1 MIRTFFAAALSF
13 AAFTPLFASA
23 LSPAQP
29 TLIRAPSSSAV
40 YYALP
45 DGRRFTFPNER
56 IYRSWFSDFS
66 SVRAVSSQE
75 LASYQLAGA
84 VVYHPGQLIKIT
96 TDPKVYVVTQNGVL
110 RWLETESVAERV
122 AGTSWASLVHDLP
135 DELFPAYTI
144 GSPVN
149 QRDTSFHLAPL
160 LTASESIAMNQRL
173 LVGTNTPPE
182 TPSVTPTSTPITVAP
197 DILLRTSDRRG
208 ILPADTLNITVFGSG
223 EIPEN
228 TRLYINSLLVQ
239 SCTQHPSC
247 TYTLSHPTQ
256 SSVQSYTLRAE
267 GVFSSGRI
275 ATQTLVVPV
284 RDPEA
289 GALRLLLSNTQGRI
303 NTPIDVRAEWKDSL
317 VGAQRTQ
324 LVVDGLEQ
332 KVCFD
337 TTACTLSFPLAKA
350 AGQTYTVV
358 ALVDDRSGKRWTS
371 PTSTIE
377 VVANASPSVTAGVNA
392 STVYVGEAIE
402 VNAQASD
409 DDVITNITIWRND
422 VQVATCARALC
433 TYRSELT
440 TQARE
445 ETFYVTA
452 TDLHGNT
459 TRYTLDP
466 IVVLPQIPS

>member
-1 MIRTFFAAALSF
+1 MIRTFLAAAVSF
-13 AAFTPLFASA
+13 AALTPLFASA

-29 TLIRAPSSSAV
+29 KLIRAPISSAV
-40 YYALP
+40 YYAMP

-56 IYRSWFSDFS
+56 IYRSWFNDFS
-66 SVRAVSSQE
+66 IVEYVTDTQ
-75 LASYQLAGA
+75 LASYRLAGA
-84 VVYHPGQLIKIT
+84 VVYHPGQLVKIT
-96 TDPKVYVVTQNGVL
+96 TDPKVYVVTENGVL
-110 RWLETESVAERV
+110 RWIETESTARRV
-122 AGTSWASLVHDLP
+122 AGSDWASLIHDLP
-135 DELFPAYTI
+135 DELFSSYSV
-144 GSPVN
+144 GSPV
-149 QRDTSFHLAPL
+149 RESDTQFSLAPL
-160 LTASESIAMNQRL
+160 LAASQSIALNQRL
-173 LVGTNTPPE
+173 LTEMNTQPE
-182 TPSVTPTSTPITVAP
+182 ALSVTPTSTPVTVAP

-228 TRLYINSLLVQ
+228 TRIYINSLLVQ
-239 SCTQHPSC
+239 SCTQRPSC

-267 GVFSSGRI
+267 GVFSNGRI

-303 NTPIDVRAEWKDSL
+303 NTPIDVRAEWKDFL

-324 LVVDGLEQ
+324 LIIDGLEQ

-337 TTACTLSFPLAKA
+337 TTTCTLSFPLAKA

-371 PTSTIE
+371 PTTTIE
-377 VVANASPSVTAGVNA
+377 VVTNASPSVTAGINA
-392 STVYVGEAIE
+392 STIYVGEVIE

-409 DDVITNITIWRND
+409 DDVITNMTIWRND
-422 VQVATCARALC
+422 VQVATCARAHC

-445 ETFYVTA
+445 ETFSVTA

-459 TRYTLDP
+459 TRYALDP